1 MKFTPSAVLR
11 AAAFAIPLISAP
23 NLAAPALA
31 ADVVNVG
38 AVGNSGDVG
47 FYIAE
52 AKGFFREEN
61 LDVKL
66 TVFDSAARMIAP
78 MGTGDL
84 DVGSGAASAGLYNA
98 AARKI
103 DIRAVADRGRTA
115 PGYQY
120 QTLMIRKDLVDSG
133 RIKDYSDLKGLK
145 FAAAAPGVTSLSVIN
160 EALKKGGLKY
170 SDVEVVSLG
179 FPAQLAAF
187 QSKAIDASM
196 MIEPFATRLVN
207 DNVTVRWKSTEDF
220 YPNDQISMI
229 FFGDKFAK
237 EKPEVAKRFMK
248 AYVRGARVYND
259 ALENGQWKKGGAADE
274 VIAILSKNL
283 KLTVEQIRGIYPH
296 ACDPDG
302 RLNLDS
308 MRKDLAFF
316 QQQGLVGD
324 KNAKVET
331 IVDMS
336 FVEAAL
342 KELGPYKPAN

>member
-1 MKFTPSAVLR
+1 MNFQPSALLR
-11 AAAFAIPLISAP
+11 AAILALPLLSAP
-23 NLAAPALA
+23 AIA

-38 AVGNSGDVG
+38 SVGNSGDVG
-47 FYIAE
+47 FFIAE
-52 AKGFFREEN
+52 AKGYFRAEN

-78 MGTGDL
+78 LGTGDL

-133 RIKDYSDLKGLK
+133 RVKDYSDLKGLK

-160 EALKKGGLKY
+160 EAMKKGGLKY
-170 SDVEVVSLG
+170 TDVEVVSLG
-179 FPAQLAAF
+179 FPQQLAAF

-229 FFGDKFAK
+229 FYGDKFAK
-237 EKPEVAKRFMK
+237 EKTDVAKRFMK
-248 AYVRGARVYND
+248 AYVRGARDYND
-259 ALENGQWKKGGAADE
+259 ALENGQWKKDAKADE

-283 KLTVEQIRGIYPH
+283 KLTVEQIRGIFPH

-302 RLNLDS
+302 RLNLES

-316 QQQGLVGD
+316 QEQGLVGD
-324 KNAKVET
+324 KTAKVDA

-336 FVEAAL
+336 FVEAAV
-342 KELGPYKPAN
+342 KELGPYKPAK